1 MDNCMEARQNSGLDD
16 LLPLTH
22 VIRPGPHSLRAL
34 NSFMTHLIRSICCR
48 RLALLLAFLL
58 AGLSGIPAF
67 AQNGAIVRSIDVQYA
82 GPITLSREK
91 ILSQIRTAVGQPYS
105 DGVVED
111 DIRSLYKTGQIQNVR
126 IFGEPSGDGVKVTV
140 VVQTRPVVK
149 EIEIDGAH
157 RFKPQRVRREIKNIK
172 MNAPVSEEALVEARQ
187 KVIDMYRRF
196 GYNDVGVEYHFDTD
210 EARGTSRLI
219 FTIDEGEKGTV
230 SRIRFEGNTAFSDR
244 TLRHQMKTKGKTLI
258 SFFDKSGRLDET
270 QFQEDLDKVREW
282 YQDHGYVDVEIKDVR
297 KERVNGRMTLV
308 IAVNQGIKYHV
319 GKLRFVG
326 FKSTSEDR
334 IRANLK
340 MKEGSVYSP
349 KQLKEDAKALA
360 DGYGSGGFV
369 DLDLRPQSTPA
380 GPGLIDVTY
389 NVQEGARSYVQ
400 RVNIVGNSRT
410 KDKVI
415 RREVLIVPGDIFNTT
430 RVENSKKRLDNLG
443 YFSKVETYPQDTD
456 VAGRKDLTIEVEEK
470 RTGALN
476 FGAGFS
482 TVDNLVGFVE
492 LTQGNFDLLNW
503 PNFTGGG
510 QKFRMKIQ
518 YGTQRRDF
526 LISLT
531 EPYFLDRP
539 LSIGVQAFFSEADF
553 LSSVYSQRNYGFAYD
568 IRRPLNPFLAI
579 SFDYRLEDVELFDVA
594 LGVSQNIVSE
604 EGARLKSQIGT
615 TLVWDT
621 RDSAF
626 LTRKGHRLTFSPYIA
641 GGFLGGDTQ
650 IYGFALEASQ
660 YFHLWWDNIL
670 LLNGELATVDT
681 WGSGDRVPIYDRIFL
696 GGSSDLRGF
705 NFRDV
710 GPKDHNGE
718 PLGGQTLAR
727 ATVEYTFPIIE
738 HVRGALFYDI
748 GLLNSQPH
756 DLGTEHVGS
765 DVGFGLRLDLPIG
778 PLRIDYGIPLRKDG
792 NNGDGRFNFN
802 VGYQF

>member
-1 MDNCMEARQNSGLDD
+1 MEARQNSGLDD
-16 LLPLTH
+16 LPPLPH
-22 VIRPGPHSLRAL
+22 VIRPGPRSLRAL
-34 NSFMTHLIRSICCR
+34 NPFMKYFIRSIYR
-48 RLALLLAFLL
+48 WPLALLLGLLL
-58 AGLSGIPAF
+58 AGWSGLPAYG
-67 AQNGAIVRSIDVQYA
+67 QEGATIRSIDVQYV
-82 GPITLSREK
+82 GPKTLSREK

-105 DGVVED
+105 DGMVED
-111 DIRSLYKTGQIQNVR
+111 DIRSLYKTGQVQNVR
-126 IFGEPSGDGVKVTV
+126 IFGEPSGDGVKVVV
-140 VVQTRPVVK
+140 VVQTRAILK

-157 RFKPQRVRREIKNIK
+157 RFKPERVRREIKIK
-172 MNAPVSEEALVEARQ
+172 MNAPVSDESLVEARQ
-187 KVIDMYRRF
+187 KVIDLYRRF
-196 GYNDVGVEYHFDTD
+196 GYNDISVEYHIDTD
-210 EARGTSRLI
+210 ESSGTSRLV

-230 SRIRFEGNTAFSDR
+230 SRLRFEGNNAFSDR

-282 YQDHGYVDVEIKDVR
+282 YQNHGYVDVEIKEVR

-308 IAVNQGIKYHV
+308 IAVNEGIKYHV

-326 FKSTSEDR
+326 FKSTTEDK

-349 KQLKEDAKALA
+349 KALKDDAKALA

-389 NVQEGARSYVQ
+389 NVEEGVRSFVQ
-400 RVNIVGNSRT
+400 RINIVGNTRT

-415 RREVLIVPGDIFNTT
+415 RREVLIVPGDVFNTT

-456 VAGRKDLTIEVEEK
+456 VPGRKDLTIEVEEK

-503 PNFTGGG
+503 PTFTGAG
-510 QKFRMKIQ
+510 QKFRAKIQ
-518 YGTQRRDF
+518 YGTQRRD
-526 LISLT
+526 LLLSLT

-553 LSSVYSQRNYGFAYD
+553 LSSVYSQRNYGVAYD
-568 IRRPLNPFLAI
+568 IRRPINPFLAV
-579 SFDYRLEDVELFDVA
+579 SFDYRLEDIELFDVA
-594 LGVSQNIVSE
+594 AGVSQQILAE
-604 EGARLKSQIGT
+604 EGSRLKSQIGT
-615 TLVWDT
+615 TFVWDT

-626 LTRKGHRLTFSPYIA
+626 LTRRGHRLAASPYLA

-650 IYGFALEASQ
+650 IVGFDVEGSQ
-660 YFHLWWDNIL
+660 YFHLPWDTIL
-670 LLNGELATVDT
+670 LFNGEVATVER
-681 WGSGDRVPIYDRIFL
+681 WGNGDEVPIYDRLFL
-696 GGSSDLRGF
+696 GGSNNLRGF

-718 PLGGQTLAR
+718 PLGGQTLVR
-727 ATVEYTFPIIE
+727 ATAEYTFPIIE
-738 HVRGALFYDI
+738 HIRGALFYDW
-748 GLLNSQPH
+748 GVLNRDAH
-756 DLGTEHVGS
+756 TFGGAGEHIGS
-765 DVGFGLRLDLPIG
+765 DFGIGLRLDLPIG
-778 PLRIDYGIPLRKDG
+778 PLRIDYGIPLQKDG
-792 NNGDGRFNFN
+792 NNSDGRFNFN